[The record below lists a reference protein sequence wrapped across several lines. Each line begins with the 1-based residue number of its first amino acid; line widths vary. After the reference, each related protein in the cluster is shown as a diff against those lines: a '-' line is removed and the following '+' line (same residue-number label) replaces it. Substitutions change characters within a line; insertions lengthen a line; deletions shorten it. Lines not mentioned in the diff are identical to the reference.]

1 MQQKFHA
8 YIAIRYAEN
17 CASAYL
23 LKELKL
29 PIQIVFNIKLLR
41 HKEVCRTL
49 QLLLFHPTWW
59 AWLKEV
65 H

>member
-8 YIAIRYAEN
+8 YIAQRYAEN

-29 PIQIVFNIKLLR
+29 PIQTVFNIKLLR
-41 HKEVCRTL
+41 YK
-49 QLLLFHPTWW
+49 
-59 AWLKEV
+59 
-65 H
+65 